1 MCKDGRP
8 CSVDSDFYKS
18 IKPELDKIVNACNEA
33 NVPFLALFEPVD
45 GSPAIS
51 YNASVPGFTS
61 AVIDV
66 VMDTLEMLGTDNSYD
81 APDKL
86 EPKSAEADASGFGA
100 FIVSSR
106 VGNS

>member
-8 CSVDSDFYKS
+8 CSVDSDFYKG
-18 IKPELDKIVNACNEA
+18 IKDDLHKIADACNA
-33 NVPFLALFEPVD
+33 AGVPFLMLFEPVD

-51 YNASVPGFTS
+51 YNTSVPSFTS
-61 AVIDV
+61 TVTDVI
-66 VMDTLEMLGTDNSYD
+66 MDTLEMLGTDNSYD

-86 EPKSAEADASGFGA
+86 EPQSAEADASGFGA
-100 FIVSSR
+100 FIVSGR